1 MDIRI
6 LHLLE
11 GARAARG
18 LTVVIDVFRAFSLEC
33 YLTAA
38 GAREILPVAD
48 SGTAR
53 ALKAAH
59 PDWILAGERHGFKL
73 PGFDLGNSP
82 AQAEGLDLRGKTVVH
97 TTSAGTQ
104 GIENATG
111 ASELLTGSLVNAA
124 AIARYIRARNPETVS
139 LVCMGIEMKEIAPE
153 DLLCAEYIRSLLDG
167 TPLPVRERAAALRCT
182 SGARFFLPEQQ
193 ADCPSRD
200 FDLCTDVDRFGFV
213 LRVERGPDGL
223 ARTRRIDI

>member
-1 MDIRI
+1 MVIRI

-48 SGTAR
+48 SEAAR

-59 PDWILAGERHGFKL
+59 PGWILAGERHGFRL

-82 AQAEGLDLRGKTVVH
+82 TPAEGLDLRGKTIVH

-104 GIENATG
+104 GMENATG

-167 TPLPVRERAAALRCT
+167 TPLPVRERAAALRFT

>member
-1 MDIRI
+1 MELQI

-38 GAREILPVAD
+38 GAQEILPVAD
-48 SGTAR
+48 SQTAR
-53 ALKAAH
+53 ELKAAH
-59 PDWILAGERHGFKL
+59 PDWVLAGERHGFKL

-82 AQAEGLDLRGKTVVH
+82 AQAEALDLRGKIVVH

-104 GIENATG
+104 GIENAKG
-111 ASELLTGSLVNAA
+111 AAELLTGSLVNAA

-153 DLLCAEYIRSLLDG
+153 DLLCAVYIRSLLEG
-167 TPLPVRERAAALRCT
+167 TPLPVREQAAALRFT

-193 ADCPSRD
+193 ADCPRRD
-200 FDLCTDVDRFGFV
+200 FDLCTDVDRFDFV
-213 LRVERGPDGL
+213 LRVERDSDGF
-223 ARTRRIDI
+223 AHTHRIDI